1 MNDNLKLLKNIVLF
15 KDFRENTEV
24 LKKIAELF
32 VERKAKKG
40 NVIIREGDVGDELYI
55 IKEGS
60 VRVLKNT
67 LQNEPYTVVLLSVDQ
82 HVFFGEI
89 GLLLNDKRTATVVAE
104 VDSIFLV
111 TNRKKFQEFG
121 EKEPLVALLITRQIA
136 QILAKRLHKTNEDV
150 VTLFSALVTEIDTAG
165 TLE

>member
-1 MNDNLKLLKNIVLF
+1 MNDNLELLKHIVLF
-15 KDFRENTEV
+15 KDFKENIEV
-24 LKKIAELF
+24 LQKIAALF
-32 VERKAKKG
+32 VERKARKG
-40 NVIIREGDVGDELYI
+40 DVIIQEGKEGDELYI

-67 LQNEPYTVVLLSVDQ
+67 LQNEPYTVVLLSEDQ

-89 GLLLNDKRTATVVAE
+89 GLLLNDRRTATVAAE
-104 VDSIFLV
+104 VDSTFLV

-150 VTLFSALVTEIDTAG
+150 VTLFSALVTEIDTSG
-165 TLE
+165 SME

>member
-1 MNDNLKLLKNIVLF
+1 MNNNLELLKHIVLF
-15 KDFRENTEV
+15 KDFEE
-24 LKKIAELF
+24 KIDILQKISGLF

-40 NVIIREGDVGDELYI
+40 DILIREGEVGDELYI
-55 IKEGS
+55 IKEGY

-67 LQNEPYTVVLLSVDQ
+67 LQNEPYTVVLLSEDQ

-121 EKEPLVALLITRQIA
+121 EKEPLIALLITRQIA

-150 VTLFSALVTEIDTAG
+150 VTLFSALVTEIDTSG
-165 TLE
+165 SME

>member
-1 MNDNLKLLKNIVLF
+1 MNDNLELLKHIVLF
-15 KDFRENTEV
+15 MDFKDATDV
-24 LKKIAELF
+24 LEKIAALF

-40 NVIIREGDVGDELYI
+40 DVIIKEGEVGDELYI
-55 IKEGS
+55 IKEGC

-67 LQNEPYTVVLLSVDQ
+67 LQNEPYTVVLLSEDQ

-104 VDSIFLV
+104 VDSTFLV

-121 EKEPLVALLITRQIA
+121 EQEPLVALLVTRQIA

-150 VTLFSALVTEIDTAG
+150 VTLFSALVSEIDTSG
-165 TLE
+165 TLD